1 MLTETIGFATLDQI
15 DGPVMLILER
25 NSLQICPAFFQT
37 RYLECEVES
46 AKTKK
51 LGDIEH
57 HKDVKSR
64 WDYGL
69 DASCSLATWIF
80 ALPVPF
86 WLAKN
91 ALRNGKS
98 VSE

>member
-1 MLTETIGFATLDQI
+1 
-15 DGPVMLILER
+15 MLILER

-46 AKTKK
+46 AQTKK
-51 LGDIEH
+51 LGDVEH

-69 DASCSLATWIF
+69 DTPYSLATWIC
-80 ALPVPF
+80 ALSF
-86 WLAKN
+86 EAI
-91 ALRNGKS
+91 
-98 VSE
+98 